1 MKLIPTLSL
10 GALLALSVVGHARA
24 AAVPTG
30 TFVYYGSAEFAGS
43 SAGLTVGPY
52 ANAAEC
58 QAALNAAIDNAVNNQ
73 GYQIES
79 VSPCIG
85 HWAFSGGGVPEM
97 EAAPYTLAVLAD
109 SPGESGGIA
118 HVLLDEVAAARKT
131 FGIDQYEATLQAIAR
146 AAITDPL
153 RKKDQKDR

>member
-1 MKLIPTLSL
+1 MKLTQTLSL
-10 GALLALSVVGHARA
+10 GLLLALAAAGHARA
-24 AAVPTG
+24 EAPLQGV
-30 TFVYYGSAEFAGS
+30 FVYYGGAEFAGS

-52 ANAAEC
+52 ASAFDC
-58 QAALNAAIDNAVNNQ
+58 QTALNAAIDNAVENQ

-79 VSPCIG
+79 VSLCIG

-97 EAAPYTLAVLAD
+97 EAAPYTLAVLAE

-131 FGIDQYEATLQAIAR
+131 FQIDQYEATLQAIAK

>member
-1 MKLIPTLSL
+1 MKLTHTLSL
-10 GALLALSVVGHARA
+10 GLLLALAATGHVHA

-52 ANAAEC
+52 ASAFDC
-58 QAALNAAIDNAVNNQ
+58 QTALNAAIDNAVNNQ

-85 HWAFSGGGVPEM
+85 HWAFSGGVPEM
-97 EAAPYTLAVLAD
+97 EATPYTLAVLAD

-153 RKKDQKDR
+153 RKKDR

>member
-1 MKLIPTLSL
+1 MNTIHTLSL
-10 GALLALSVVGHARA
+10 GLLLALASAGHARA
-24 AAVPTG
+24 EAVPTG

-52 ANAAEC
+52 ASAFDC
-58 QAALNAAIDNAVNNQ
+58 QTALDAAIDNAVDQ

-85 HWAFSGGGVPEM
+85 HWAFSGGVPER

-131 FGIDQYEATLQAIAR
+131 FQIDRYEATLQAISR

-153 RKKDQKDR
+153 RKKDHKDR

>member
-1 MKLIPTLSL
+1 MKLTQTLSL
-10 GALLALSVVGHARA
+10 GLLLALAAAGHARA
-24 AAVPTG
+24 EAPLQGV
-30 TFVYYGSAEFAGS
+30 FVYYGGAEFAGS

-52 ANAAEC
+52 ASAFDC
-58 QAALNAAIDNAVNNQ
+58 QTALDNAIDNAVNQ

-85 HWAFSGGGVPEM
+85 HWAISGGVPEM

-131 FGIDQYEATLQAIAR
+131 FQIDQYEATLQAIAK